1 MLFLNGRLDYL
12 RVLKGWNS
20 PATWRQSRTVQYTDQ
35 LPSWSQSQ
43 PGTQGTMSGCSSP
56 PPPPPSKKK
65 KINKTLC
72 VWSQWTFFW
81 ITVFYHRVLSWK
93 VNQKYVPLVCEW
105 KSVLYCLGWNCALQ
119 RIFMA
124 IGRTAMS
131 ERGAETPTE
140 ASSSSSR
147 PLGTW
152 K

>member
-1 MLFLNGRLDYL
+1 MADWTIWGCWRGGTLQRRGGRAGPFNTQTNYPPDLSPSREH
-12 RVLKGWNS
+12 RV
-20 PATWRQSRTVQYTDQ
+20 PCQVVAPHHHHPQV
-35 LPSWSQSQ
+35 
-43 PGTQGTMSGCSSP
+43 
-56 PPPPPSKKK
+56 KKK